1 MPLLTPRHDALWP
14 TVAAACPT
22 DIAHD
27 ADHVLRVYANAL
39 RLAPAAAVD
48 PDLAGAA
55 ALVHDLVQI
64 PKDDA
69 LRPFGGERSAAAAGA
84 PLRAAGYTPAETDA
98 IVEAVRTSSW
108 SRGLPPTS
116 PLGALLQDADRLD
129 AIGAIGALRN
139 AATAQAIAARRGS
152 GALAHPTDPT
162 GTSGRPLD
170 DRAHALDHYPLK
182 LYRLRDGFHLPAARA
197 EAERR
202 HARLEALAAAWAEE
216 IAWAGG
222 VWRP

>member
-1 MPLLTPRHDALWP
+1 MPLLTPRHAALWP
-14 TVAAACPT
+14 AVAAACPT

-39 RLAPAAAVD
+39 TLAPAAGVD

-64 PKDDA
+64 PKDDDQ
-69 LRPFGGERSAAAAGA
+69 RPFGGERSAAAAGA
-84 PLRAAGYTPAETDA
+84 PLAAAGYTPAEVDA

-139 AATAQAIAARRGS
+139 AATAQAITTRRGV
-152 GALAHPTDPT
+152 GALAHPTDPA
-162 GTSGRPLD
+162 GTTGRPLD
-170 DRAHALDHYPLK
+170 DRAFALDHYPLK
-182 LYRLRDGFHLPAARA
+182 LFRLRDGFHLPAARA
-197 EAERR
+197 EAARR
-202 HARLEALAAAWAEE
+202 HARLDALFAAWADEV
-216 IAWAGG
+216 AWSGSA
-222 VWRP
+222 WRP